1 MIIVKKLVIGIT
13 VLGLIG
19 ILSACGGSKSAEPTP
34 APAQQTQPQGNS
46 ATGGTA
52 NATAAEATFKNT
64 CAACHG
70 ADLAGNIGPN
80 LQHIGS
86 KYNKDQIVGIITNG
100 KGAMPPGLLKSP
112 DKEAVAAWLAAK
124 K

>member
-1 MIIVKKLVIGIT
+1 MKKLVMGIT
-13 VLGLIG
+13 ILGLVG

-34 APAQQTQPQGNS
+34 APAQQTQPTGNTGNS
-46 ATGGTA
+46 TTGGTA

-80 LQHIGS
+80 LQHIGG
-86 KYNKDQIVGIITNG
+86 KYTKDQIVGIITNG